1 MARKNLF
8 FSSTA
13 QVSHGFTGHPAGA
26 ATTVRC
32 MFLANVC
39 CGKQSSNGG
48 AAIPVGYDSSLC
60 TSQQQLVISDPT
72 RAYPKYLI
80 VYTV

>member
-1 MARKNLF
+1 MAKKNLF

-32 MFLANVC
+32 MFLASVC
-39 CGKQSSNGG
+39 CGKQSSSG
-48 AAIPVGYDSSLC
+48 AAIPAGYDSSLC
-60 TSQQQLVISDPT
+60 TSAQQLVISDPT

-80 VYTV
+80 VYAV